1 MRGADDW
8 CVLLPWFNNLLWVDQ
23 AGGGA
28 SQTGGGNDDPS
39 ARDGRTDEK
48 AEGREL

>member
-1 MRGADDW
+1 MHRVDVW
-8 CVLLPWFNNLLWVDQ
+8 CMLLLWFNNLLWVDQ

-39 ARDGRTDEK
+39 ARNGRTDEK